1 VTRDFAR
8 NGAVHRFIDFKSFA
22 DAELSLF
29 RPLTLLIGKNGSGKS
44 NAIEG
49 VELLA
54 ELVHG
59 RPLYEVSDVARGGA
73 FEVRGGL
80 PGCVR
85 EGKEILSFE
94 FRGSRPFAGVRQRY
108 EYHLSLRARPEP
120 RIASESLVMG
130 DRTLFATEEGSD
142 ELESGVLRVRYDNF
156 ARGGNKPRV
165 TLAAD
170 RTIFSQ
176 YESFATGEKLGGTR
190 TTIRG
195 LRSFLHAS
203 FVFDPIPK
211 GMRQYDRIGNRV
223 LARQGG
229 NISPVLYA
237 LHKGSAADR
246 AALARIL
253 GWIKQLPEE
262 PYESF
267 AFVTTELG
275 DVMLGLREREGG
287 PIIDAR
293 VLSDGTLRCL
303 AVLTALETVKSGSHV
318 VVEELDN
325 GLHPSRTG
333 VLIQAIWDACKR
345 RKLRALCTTHNPAT
359 LDALTREQLDGV
371 VVAFWDK
378 TQAASRLV
386 PLLSLPR
393 ADVLLERGHLGD
405 LVTRRVLEEH
415 LMPGMDERVR
425 EETKAWL
432 HALP

>member
-1 VTRDFAR
+1 
-8 NGAVHRFIDFKSFA
+8 VHRFIDFKSFA
-22 DAELSLF
+22 DAELDLF

-54 ELVHG
+54 ELAHG
-59 RPLYEVSDVARGGA
+59 RPLYEISDVGRGGG
-73 FEVRGGL
+73 FELRGGL

-85 EGKEILSFE
+85 EGREIVSFE
-94 FRGSRPFAGVRQRY
+94 FRSTLLFAGTQQSCKY
-108 EYHLSLRARPEP
+108 ILALRAKPEP
-120 RIASESLVMG
+120 RIAAESLFVG
-130 DRTLFATEEGSD
+130 GRTFFATEEGSD
-142 ELESGVLRVRYDNF
+142 KLESGVLSVRYDNF

-170 RTIFSQ
+170 RSILSQ
-176 YESFATGEKLGGTR
+176 YEAFATSDKLGQVR
-190 TTIRG
+190 ALVQA

-203 FVFDPIPK
+203 FVFDPSPK

-223 LARQGG
+223 LARHGG

-237 LHKGSAADR
+237 LHMGNEADKTS
-246 AALARIL
+246 LSRIL
-253 GWIKQLPEE
+253 GWIRQLPEE

-275 DVMLGLREREGG
+275 DVMFGLREREGG
-287 PIIDAR
+287 PIVDAR

-303 AVLTALETVKSGSHV
+303 AILTALETVKEGSHIV
-318 VVEELDN
+318 IEEFDN
-325 GLHPSRTG
+325 GLHPSRAG
-333 VLIQAIWDACKR
+333 ILIQAIWDACKR

-371 VVAFWDK
+371 VLAFWDK
-378 TQAASRLV
+378 QKTASRLV
-386 PLLSLPR
+386 KLLDLPR

-405 LVTRRVLEEH
+405 LVTPRT
-415 LMPGMDERVR
+415 P
-425 EETKAWL
+425 A
-432 HALP
+432 